1 MSAFP
6 TDPGFAWDIFC
17 KVVDNFGDIGVTWRL
32 ARGFARDHRLAVRL
46 WVDDWEAF
54 SRLCPRARGLPGR
67 VEIDGI
73 EVRQWREPFPDVAPA
88 ANVIEAFG
96 CELPPGYVAAM
107 AAADAKLR
115 WINLE
120 YLSAESWVTGCH
132 GLSSPHPRLPLL
144 KHFFFPG
151 FVAGTGGLLREPGL
165 LAARDRFQAD
175 PSAQAAFLRT
185 LGVDPA
191 PAGAR
196 VVSLFA
202 YENPALGALLDAWAE
217 SDEPTLLLV
226 PEGRV
231 VPGLSS
237 HFGRSA
243 APVGT
248 RIQDRSLDVRIL
260 PFVDQD
266 AYDRLLWVCD
276 VNFVRG
282 EDSFVRA
289 QWAGRPFV
297 WHIYPQDEAAHRVK
311 LDAFL
316 DLHAEGLDERAAS
329 ALRGFWHA
337 WNGWGDV
344 ASNWEH
350 FCAARPQLLAH
361 GQRWAS
367 TLAESSDLSST
378 LVHFSEAG
386 V

>member
-1 MSAFP
+1 MSALP
-6 TDPGFAWDIFC
+6 ADPRFAWDIFC

-32 ARGFARDHRLAVRL
+32 ARALAGDHHHAVRL

-54 SRLCPRARGLPGR
+54 SRLCPRARAVSGR
-67 VEIDGI
+67 GDIDGI
-73 EVRQWREPFPDVAPA
+73 EVRQWREPFPEVAPA
-88 ANVIEAFG
+88 ENVIEAFG
-96 CELPPGYVAAM
+96 CELPPGFLAAM
-107 AAADAKLR
+107 AASDPKPL

-120 YLSAESWVTGCH
+120 YLSAEPWVTGCH
-132 GLSSPHPRLPLL
+132 RLSSPHPRLPLL

-151 FVAGTGGLLREPGL
+151 FGPGTGGLLREPGL

-175 PSAQAAFLRT
+175 AGAQAAFLRT
-185 LGVDPA
+185 LGVDGV
-191 PAGAR
+191 PAGTR

-202 YENPALGALLDAWAE
+202 YENPALGALLEAWAE

-231 VPGLSS
+231 VASVAR
-237 HFGRSA
+237 HFGRA
-243 APVGT
+243 AAALGS
-248 RIQDRSLDVRIL
+248 RIGDRALDVRIL

-266 AYDRLLWVCD
+266 AYDRLLWACD
-276 VNFVRG
+276 LNFVRG

-297 WHIYPQDEAAHRVK
+297 WHIYPQDEEAHRVK

-316 DLHAEGLDERAAS
+316 DLHAQGLDERASS
-329 ALRGFWHA
+329 ALRGFWQA

-344 ASNWEH
+344 ASNWTH
-350 FCAARPQLLAH
+350 FCAARAQLLAH
-361 GQRWAS
+361 EKRWAL
-367 TLAESSDLSST
+367 TLAASRDLTSS
-378 LVHFSEAG
+378 LVQFSKTG

>member
-1 MSAFP
+1 MSALP
-6 TDPGFAWDIFC
+6 VDPRFAWDIFC
-17 KVVDNFGDIGVTWRL
+17 TVVDNFGDIGVTWRL
-32 ARGFARDHRLAVRL
+32 ARALARYHRLAVRL
-46 WVDDWEAF
+46 WVDDWEVFA
-54 SRLCPRARGLPGR
+54 RLCPRAPAVPGR
-67 VEIDGI
+67 VEIDGV
-73 EVRQWREPFPDVAPA
+73 EVRQWRDPFPAVAPA
-88 ANVIEAFG
+88 ENVIEAFG

-107 AAADAKLR
+107 AAREAKPL

-120 YLSAESWVTGCH
+120 YLSAEPWVTGCH
-132 GLSSPHPRLPLL
+132 RLSSPHPRLPLL

-175 PSAQAAFLRT
+175 ADARAAFLRT
-185 LGVDPA
+185 LGVGPVA
-191 PAGAR
+191 PGTR

-202 YENPALGALLDAWAE
+202 YENSALGALLDAWAE

-231 VPGLSS
+231 VGGVAR
-237 HFGRSA
+237 HFGRAA
-243 APVGT
+243 APIGS
-248 RIQDRSLDVRIL
+248 RIQDRALDVRIL

-266 AYDRLLWVCD
+266 AYDRLLWSCD
-276 VNFVRG
+276 LNFVRG

-297 WHIYPQDEAAHRVK
+297 WHIYPQDEEAHRMK

-316 DLHAEGLDERAAS
+316 DLHVEGLDERSAS
-329 ALRGFWHA
+329 ALRGLWQA

-350 FCAARPQLLAH
+350 FRAAQPQLLAH
-361 GQRWAS
+361 EQRWTCGLAALPDLAS
-367 TLAESSDLSST
+367 A
-378 LVHFSEAG
+378 LVHFSERG

>member
-1 MSAFP
+1 MSALP
-6 TDPGFAWDIFC
+6 DDPRFAWDIFC
-17 KVVDNFGDIGVTWRL
+17 RVVDNFGDIGVTWRL
-32 ARGFARDHRLAVRL
+32 ARGFARDHHLAVRL

-54 SRLCPRARGLPGR
+54 SRLCPRARGMSGR
-67 VEIDGI
+67 IEIDGI
-73 EVRQWREPFPDVAPA
+73 EVRQWGEPFPAVVPA
-88 ANVIEAFG
+88 ENVIEAFG
-96 CELPPGYVAAM
+96 CDLPPAYVAAM
-107 AAADAKLR
+107 AACNPKPV

-120 YLSAESWVTGCH
+120 YLSAEPWVSECH
-132 GLSSPHPRLPLL
+132 QLSSPHPRLPLL

-165 LAARDRFQAD
+165 LAARDRFQAGAG
-175 PSAQAAFLRT
+175 AQGAYLRT
-185 LGVDPA
+185 LGIAPA

-231 VPGLSS
+231 VAGVAR
-237 HFGRSA
+237 HFGLSA
-243 APVGT
+243 APAGS
-248 RIQDRSLDVRIL
+248 RFQDRALDVRIL
-260 PFVDQD
+260 PFVEQD
-266 AYDRLLWVCD
+266 AYDRLLWACD

-297 WHIYPQDEAAHRVK
+297 WHIYHQDEEAHRVK

-316 DLHAEGLDERAAS
+316 DLHVEGLDQQAS
-329 ALRGFWHA
+329 AALRGFWQA
-337 WNGWGDV
+337 WNGRGDV
-344 ASNWEH
+344 ASSWKH

-361 GQRWAS
+361 EQRWAH
-367 TLAESSDLSST
+367 TLAASSELAST
-378 LVHFSEAG
+378 LVQFSKNG